1 MSPAIRLSSKASGL
15 RFPSLAEAP
24 NYHDFLVKFL
34 SIRQSS
40 GTPAVV
46 KKDVVDQKYEQ
57 LVRQRYKSNDS
68 TIKRYL
74 HDASA
79 VLQYPSVQSRQAIV
93 KWGEALARRDAAA
106 LSSMVQQLT
115 LTRISTGPKFGRGG
129 SDSIWEQQRYKDF
142 AAKTIKANPDVAFT
156 KPLMDEA
163 FRSIVATIHPSM
175 RNAGMEKMVQRVGVA
190 A

>member
-1 MSPAIRLSSKASGL
+1 MSPAIRLSSKAFGL
-15 RFPSLAEAP
+15 QFPSLAEAP
-24 NYHDFLVKFL
+24 NYHDFLVKFVG
-34 SIRQSS
+34 IRQDS

-46 KKDVVDQKYEQ
+46 KKEVVDQKYEQ
-57 LVRQRYKSNDS
+57 LVLQRYKSQDS

-74 HDASA
+74 HD
-79 VLQYPSVQSRQAIV
+79 VQSRQAIV
-93 KWGEALARRDAAA
+93 KWGKALAKRDAAA
-106 LSSMVQQLT
+106 LSAMVQQLT
-115 LTRISTGPKFGRGG
+115 LTRMSTGPKFGRGG
-129 SDSIWEQQRYKDF
+129 SDSVWEQQRYKDF

-156 KPLMDEA
+156 RPLMDEA

>member
-79 VLQYPSVQSRQAIV
+79 VQSRQAIV